1 MNRLKYS
8 IMLSLF
14 FIFAC
19 SCGGTRKQ
27 AEVADWGI
35 VPTDP
40 YVLELEK
47 EKAAQDSIL
56 KVQEAELARQEAE
69 LDKQGSALRNQQQ
82 AMHKAELAA
91 IAREY
96 EREKAYLLN
105 QIGDLESRQ
114 KVSHTQSAG
123 NWRYYQDQQEEI
135 KVLQETL
142 GGYKRQQLSNEIS
155 SSVQA
160 INTRLDA
167 LSAQNEVLLSRQPSA
182 EEAVAYNEYI
192 DKTFY
197 NFSIDANV
205 HYYYL
210 TDKEAAGLIPRS
222 LLPRYNRLRMQKI
235 KIADALDA
243 LLLNLPAETDTS
255 GK

>member
-56 KVQEAELARQEAE
+56 KVQEAELARQKAE
-69 LDKQGSALRNQQQ
+69 LDKQTGALRDQQK
-82 AMHKAELAA
+82 AMHQQEIAA

-96 EREKAYLLN
+96 EREKAYLMKK
-105 QIGDLESRQ
+105 IGDLESRQ
-114 KVSHTQSAG
+114 KVSQSQSAG
-123 NWRYYQDQQEEI
+123 NWKYYENQQDEI
-135 KVLQETL
+135 TVLKETL
-142 GGYKRQQLSNEIS
+142 ESYERQRLSSEIET
-155 SSVQA
+155 SVKA
-160 INTRLDA
+160 INSRLDA
-167 LSAQNEVLLSRQPSA
+167 LSAQNDVLLKRQPSP
-182 EEAVAYNEYI
+182 EEAVAYSEYV

-197 NFSIDANV
+197 NYTIGATV
-205 HYYYL
+205 HYYVL
-210 TDKEAAGLIPRS
+210 TDKEASGLIPS
-222 LLPRYNRLRMQKI
+222 TSLPRYNRLRGQNI
-235 KIADALDA
+235 KIAETLDI
-243 LLLNLPAETDTS
+243 LLMNLPEE